1 MRTYNKVT
9 PEGTKDLLF
18 EECLIHRAVERKL
31 TAVFAAR
38 GFHEVVTPGMEFM
51 DVFDPEVSGI
61 APEIMYKMSD
71 RRGRLIVMRP
81 DSTMPIARLAAT
93 RLQKEEKPLRLYYT
107 QRIYRNHPNLT
118 GRSDEVLQA
127 GVELLGAGGKRAD
140 LEAICTA
147 VESLS
152 SCTPDFRLEL
162 GHAGFF
168 RAIADGLPITA
179 DQREEIR
186 SLIESKNYAALESL
200 LDGLERTP
208 AVEAM
213 RRLPR
218 LFGGEEVFAQAAPL
232 CGSEEAAAMLEYLHS
247 LYKSLSALGLGNR
260 LMVDLGLVQRNDYYT
275 GIREAE
281 QRRQLHG
288 TLDLD
293 DVHVHAAAFKER
305 AGHGGIFCGDG
316 AGGIS
321 APEVGALRGRQR
333 EPAAAEAQIQHLIKR
348 SAVLHDRILAD
359 DAHVAHA
366 VLHIGDDV
374 RRLGQHNLQ
383 PVPHRENQAA
393 ALVPHS
399 LAIVADAIQEGHG
412 VLLQSA
418 FRQGNPQRLHA

>member
-200 LDGLERTP
+200 LDGLEQTP
-208 AVEAM
+208 AVEIGT
-213 RRLPR
+213 RPVCSNPRCITQTQPYLPPLVKR
-218 LFGGEEVFAQAAPL
+218 IGG
-232 CGSEEAAAMLEYLHS
+232 
-247 LYKSLSALGLGNR
+247 
-260 LMVDLGLVQRNDYYT
+260 VDCC
-275 GIREAE
+275 
-281 QRRQLHG
+281 
-288 TLDLD
+288 
-293 DVHVHAAAFKER
+293 AF
-305 AGHGGIFCGDG
+305 CD
-316 AGGIS
+316 
-321 APEVGALRGRQR
+321 
-333 EPAAAEAQIQHLIKR
+333 
-348 SAVLHDRILAD
+348 
-359 DAHVAHA
+359 
-366 VLHIGDDV
+366 
-374 RRLGQHNLQ
+374 
-383 PVPHRENQAA
+383 A
-393 ALVPHS
+393 ALK
-399 LAIVADAIQEGHG
+399 
-412 VLLQSA
+412 
-418 FRQGNPQRLHA
+418 

>member
-118 GRSDEVLQA
+118 GAQRRSAA
-127 GVELLGAGGKRAD
+127 GRVELLGAGGKRAD

-147 VESLS
+147 VESLL

-218 LFGGEEVFAQAAPL
+218 LFGGEGSVRTGRAAVRQR
-232 CGSEEAAAMLEYLHS
+232 GSRRHARIP
-247 LYKSLSALGLGNR
+247 ALALQEPFRAWLGNR
-260 LMVDLGLVQRNDYYT
+260 LMVDLGWCSGTIITRASCSAPMRRTAATLSCSAAGMTIFWPLRSSHARHRLF
-275 GIREAE
+275 RECG
-281 QRRQLHG
+281 RRGQ
-288 TLDLD
+288 
-293 DVHVHAAAFKER
+293 AAR
-305 AGHGGIFCGDG
+305 G
-316 AGGIS
+316 AGVCPECSRRKSSSTAAPARGEGAAVCLGVTSQGGSCETSVFETEEESIEYARRRGIPNV
-321 APEVGALRGRQR
+321 AIVGQSVK
-333 EPAAAEAQIQHLIKR
+333 EY
-348 SAVLHDRILAD
+348 SLAD
-359 DAHVAHA
+359 NTE
-366 VLHIGDDV
+366 IGGD
-374 RRLGQHNLQ
+374 
-383 PVPHRENQAA
+383 QA
-393 ALVPHS
+393 
-399 LAIVADAIQEGHG
+399 
-412 VLLQSA
+412 
-418 FRQGNPQRLHA
+418 